1 MTPSFN
7 EQFDQLSRWRKGLAA
22 QLAAMRE
29 WLDRQEL
36 LDAAVQEHLQRLET
50 QLHNDKVNVAFVADF
65 SRGKSELINALFF
78 ASYGRRIMPA
88 TSGCTTMCPVELGY
102 DPQLPIGLRLLP
114 VETRLQ
120 PYSLAE
126 WRERPSIWV
135 QFPLDVD
142 DPEQLASK
150 MAKVAEMYKVS
161 VDEAEALGFWS
172 NDDALQDAP
181 LPDSQGM
188 IEIPRWRHALVNMPH
203 PLFKQGLEILD
214 APGLNAVGTEPELT
228 VNLIGQAQA
237 VVFLLAAE
245 TGVTPS
251 DLAIWYGHL
260 VSSHRNDDAQ
270 LVAINKID
278 TVWEHLESEPEVP
291 AHLLHLRTQS
301 ARHLGIEPSRVLL
314 LSGRKGWQAK
324 AQNNADL
331 LQRSGL
337 QELEDALAQCV
348 LQHRQHVLHS
358 TVTDR
363 VTQLQAQ
370 VRRTLE
376 MREHHW
382 DEQLQALRALSGQ
395 GDLTADEIHR
405 QIEQEQQA
413 FAGSDALIQNIR
425 SRHLRLM
432 HQAFQHLG
440 VTALRR
446 ELDQLAHALEHS
458 ELKSG
463 VHNVYAATFE
473 NLYDAGIQVRA
484 TASEIQSMLNE
495 TFSELNNQF
504 GFILQPPSALQLDT
518 LKSELAQLEESY
530 LQYLSSGN
538 AVLKLSNPLF
548 AQGLLKV
555 LGMRLRGILETAASD
570 LDLWSMGAMS
580 QIEVQRREYQ
590 RSFTRRLRAIE
601 RIQQNTEN
609 LSECFAEIDIAKQQL
624 AQQRQYLTEW
634 GQQLQDTPFIDD
646 EESGAASKA

>member
-22 QLAAMRE
+22 QLAAMRQ
-29 WLDRQEL
+29 WLDQQEL

-50 QLHNDKVNVAFVADF
+50 QLQSDKVNVAFVADF

-102 DPQLPIGLRLLP
+102 DPRLPVGLRLLP

-142 DPEQLASK
+142 DPEQLASQ
-150 MAKVAEMYKVS
+150 MTKVAEMYKVS
-161 VDEAEALGFWS
+161 VHDAEALGFWS
-172 NDDALQDAP
+172 EDGALQDAP
-181 LPDSQGM
+181 LPDAQGM

-203 PLFKQGLEILD
+203 PLLKQGLEILD

-245 TGVTPS
+245 TGVTSS

-260 VSSHRNDDAQ
+260 VSSHRDDDAQ

-278 TVWEHLESEPEVP
+278 AVWEHLETEQEVP
-291 AHLLHLRTQS
+291 EHLMQLRAQS
-301 ARHLGIEPSRVLL
+301 ARQLGIDPSRVLL

-331 LQRSGL
+331 LRRSGL
-337 QELEDALAQCV
+337 QRLEDALAQCV
-348 LQHRQHVLHS
+348 LQHRQHVLHRA
-358 TVTDR
+358 VTDS
-363 VTQLQAQ
+363 VTRLQAQ

-376 MREHHW
+376 MRGHHL
-382 DEQLQALRALSGQ
+382 DTQLQALHAMSAQ
-395 GDLTADEIHR
+395 GDRTADEIHR

-413 FAGSDALIQNIR
+413 FANSDVLIQNLR
-425 SRHLRLM
+425 SMHLRLM

-446 ELDQLAHALEHS
+446 ELDQLARALEHS

-473 NLYDAGIQVRA
+473 NLYDAGVQVRT
-484 TASEIQSMLNE
+484 TALGIQSMLRE
-495 TFSELNNQF
+495 TFTELNSQF
-504 GFILQPPSALQLDT
+504 GFMLQPPPALELDT

-555 LGMRLRGILETAASD
+555 LGMRLRGILETAATD

-580 QIEVQRREYQ
+580 QIEAQRRECQ
-590 RSFTRRLRAIE
+590 RSFARRLRAVE
-601 RIQQNTEN
+601 RIQQSAQQGLE
-609 LSECFAEIDIAKQQL
+609 ECLAEIDMARQQL

-634 GQQLQDTPFIDD
+634 GQQLQVPPSLMTRRRPLQ
-646 EESGAASKA
+646 GL